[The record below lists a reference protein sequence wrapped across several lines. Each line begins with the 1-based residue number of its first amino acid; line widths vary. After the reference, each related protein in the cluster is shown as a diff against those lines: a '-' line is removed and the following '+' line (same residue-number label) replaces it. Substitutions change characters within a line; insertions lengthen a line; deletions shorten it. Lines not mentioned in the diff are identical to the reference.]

1 MRMLKPVRAMIC
13 SFAGGGGAILG
24 TSKGRQQLLPKFLR
38 LPWCLWPGASYFFSL
53 GLFSYL
59 KNGWS
64 LWRVICSSRS
74 DFLWQI
80 QYWKTRVCRI
90 RGVLLLCNRGGTEFR
105 DNRVVFMLPSVAP
118 RTLTSSLSLPWEDK
132 NVGGGQL
139 LCLEPIHIPILAHLW
154 FLFFGHSLFA
164 SPSQINPC
172 WSLSLNIW
180 LCSVSW
186 NPPPPFFLKP
196 HTKLT
201 GIRSNWPGT
210 GSESQA
216 SPGKGHWTVIAT
228 AEYFVLL
235 CLTKLWRVADD
246 DQMTS
251 LRGAENS
258 LRRSHEEWHT
268 SGWGLLVV
276 LGHLEEFFCH
286 RFY

>member
-1 MRMLKPVRAMIC
+1 MMVRWTVSVFPFMKSRYWSEWPWTSANVHIPLDENVEASESHDLFFC
-13 SFAGGGGAILG
+13 GGGGGANLG

-132 NVGGGQL
+132 NVGGGAASL
-139 LCLEPIHIPILAHLW
+139 PGTHPYPNPSTSLI
-154 FLFFGHSLFA
+154 SLFW
-164 SPSQINPC
+164 PLPVC
-172 WSLSLNIW
+172 FTLSNKSMLI
-180 LCSVSW
+180 
-186 NPPPPFFLKP
+186 P
-196 HTKLT
+196 
-201 GIRSNWPGT
+201 
-210 GSESQA
+210 
-216 SPGKGHWTVIAT
+216 
-228 AEYFVLL
+228 
-235 CLTKLWRVADD
+235 
-246 DQMTS
+246 
-251 LRGAENS
+251 
-258 LRRSHEEWHT
+258 
-268 SGWGLLVV
+268 
-276 LGHLEEFFCH
+276 
-286 RFY
+286 